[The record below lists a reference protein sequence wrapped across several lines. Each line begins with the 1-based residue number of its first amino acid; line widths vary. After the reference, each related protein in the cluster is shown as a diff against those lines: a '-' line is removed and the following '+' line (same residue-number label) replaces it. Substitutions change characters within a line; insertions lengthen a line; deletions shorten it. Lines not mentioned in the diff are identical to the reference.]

1 MSAAAPGFFSK
12 SVRVLLQIATKP
24 FLRFFY
30 NEYSL
35 GIVYRY
41 MSSLL
46 LSSCNLFERRKKFSP
61 CEIRFAFFVLLLCG
75 GAGHFKGWLR
85 LRSMAINSASS
96 PGPSL

>member
-12 SVRVLLQIATKP
+12 SVRVLLQIAAKP

-46 LSSCNLFERRKKFSP
+46 LSSCNLFERRKKNFPVRNS
-61 CEIRFAFFVLLLCG
+61 FFVFRFTAL
-75 GAGHFKGWLR
+75 W
-85 LRSMAINSASS
+85 RSRA
-96 PGPSL
+96 L